1 MWVLCHTTA
10 FVRIEKHVINIKRSS
25 YEWLIV
31 GNGGRNR
38 VARRVSRVRTGER
51 CNCPQTLVNWANIE
65 IDFNFVILYI
75 TLYPTFRCISCN
87 RGSSTYLKPSLVLIR
102 HFKSKTVS
110 ALNLPHILI
119 ITDLEAWLR
128 IVYFRLICLHLWDFY
143 HTWVHYFSAILNFR
157 LKIGTTQL

>member
-1 MWVLCHTTA
+1 MGILCHTTP
-10 FVRIEKHVINIKRSS
+10 FVRIQKNVINIKRGSH
-25 YEWLIV
+25 ECLVV
-31 GNGGRNR
+31 GNCCWNR
-38 VARRVSRVRTGER
+38 SRSIGINRTFKR
-51 CNCPQTLVNWANIE
+51 SNSPQTLINWANIKVN
-65 IDFNFVILYI
+65 FNFVILYI

-128 IVYFRLICLHLWDFY
+128 IVYFRLFAFICGIF
-143 HTWVHYFSAILNFR
+143 TIPEFIISQPF
-157 LKIGTTQL
+157 